1 VMANHCGARGGL
13 KFWGG
18 SRILDAFGR
27 ELARAGEGPQVI
39 FAEIAL
45 DDVRRARDRLPTMR
59 DADPRAVRAELDRF
73 LAEPEVAP

>member
-13 KFWGG
+13 KFWGS

-59 DADPRAVRAELDRF
+59 DADPRGVRAELDRF